1 MPSVLITLGSNI
13 AKEDNFPKAIAA
25 LRQQP
30 AITVVAISPIY
41 ETAAVGDST
50 AQVSLTQPTFYN
62 AAAWIETE
70 LAPAALRET
79 LRAIETRLGR
89 VRTADKY
96 APRPIDLDI
105 AFYGEGS
112 LALNGK
118 AIPDPDV
125 VHFPHLALPLAD
137 IAPQWPHP
145 ENGLTL
151 RQIAANLTHTEMEIR
166 QL

>member
-1 MPSVLITLGSNI
+1 MPSVLISLGSNI

-25 LRQQP
+25 LCHQP

-41 ETAAVGDST
+41 ETAPVGDSSIQ
-50 AQVSLTQPTFYN
+50 APSPQPTFYN
-62 AAAWIETE
+62 AAAWIKTE

-105 AFYGEGS
+105 AFYGGCS

-118 AIPDPDV
+118 TIPDPDI

-137 IAPQWPHP
+137 IAPQWVHP